1 MNILPLNTLFAGAC
15 ILGAMAFVP
24 AAQASLIVSESFD
37 YSSGTLAGANGG
49 TGWNGAWTAFGTGSN
64 ATVQTGS
71 LDYTAGSDD
80 LLTAGNKAY
89 VTTTSGTSGVGR
101 SLATAFS
108 DATTQ
113 TIYLSFAFNWDEGTR
128 FFGLHLVND
137 STAVVEFNKFS
148 GQTQT
153 SFGIQQ
159 NSGGGVTAISTDTT
173 YFVVARIDFNA
184 SGNDTVRLYVN
195 PASLD
200 TEPLTA
206 SSTYSTASISFNAI
220 RLATGFTSGSV
231 TTAATAFDE
240 IRIGTSYADVVPS
253 AIPEPASAA
262 ALLGV
267 AALGAMGAGRRRR

>member
-1 MNILPLNTLFAGAC
+1 MIMKLLPHLPRNAFFAGAA
-15 ILGAMAFVP
+15 LSGALAFSTP
-24 AAQASLIVSESFD
+24 AQAAATVYESFD
-37 YSSGTLAGANGG
+37 YSVGSVAGQNGG
-49 TGWNGAWTAFGTGSN
+49 TGWSGAWTAFGTGSS

-71 LDYTAGSDD
+71 LAYGD
-80 LLTAGNKAY
+80 LPTDGNKAY

-101 SLATAFS
+101 SLETAFS

-128 FFGLHLVND
+128 FFGLQLLNG
-137 STAVVEFNKFS
+137 STSVVEFNKFS
-148 GQTQT
+148 GQTN
-153 SFGIQQ
+153 FGIQQ
-159 NSGGGVTAISTDTT
+159 NTGGGVTAISTDTT

-220 RLATGFTSGSV
+220 RLSTGFTSGSV

-240 IRIGTSYADVVPS
+240 IRIGTSYSDVVS
-253 AIPEPASAA
+253 AIPEPATASMLVGLA
-262 ALLGV
+262 ALATV
-267 AALGAMGAGRRRR
+267 TVGRRRR

>member
-1 MNILPLNTLFAGAC
+1 MKLLPHLPRNAFFAGAA
-15 ILGAMAFVP
+15 LSGALAFYTP
-24 AAQASLIVSESFD
+24 AQAAATVYESFD
-37 YSSGTLAGANGG
+37 YSGGSVAGQNGG
-49 TGWNGAWTAFGTGSN
+49 TGWSGAWTAFGTGPS

-71 LDYTAGSDD
+71 LGYGD
-80 LLTAGNKAY
+80 LPTDGNKAY
-89 VTTTSGTSGVGR
+89 VTTTSGTSGVIR
-101 SLATAFS
+101 SLETSFS

-113 TIYLSFAFNWDEGTR
+113 TVYLSFAFNWDEGTR

-137 STAVVEFNKFS
+137 STAVEFNKFS
-148 GQTQT
+148 GQ
-153 SFGIQQ
+153 SNFGIQQ

-195 PASLD
+195 PASLE

-220 RLATGFTSGSV
+220 RLSTGFTSGSI

-240 IRIGTSYADVVPS
+240 IRIGTSYSDVVS
-253 AIPEPASAA
+253 AIPEPATASMLVGIA
-262 ALLGV
+262 AL
-267 AALGAMGAGRRRR
+267 AAVTAGRRRR